1 MEFDINIDIQN
12 EVIRMITENNA
23 KYIWVLILIGALTPY
38 VQIAFSLFN
47 VDPFFF
53 GYFWLGYAI
62 TLIFIFT
69 VLPLREYK
77 IHQGPCAGKEFSL
90 GPIVYLNHTSRDM
103 LLGIEKEIEE
113 LRITWDDKKLKVMEK
128 SKIFYRAKMT
138 ILKNES
144 KEEKETR
151 QMYKISEDIEKLAEG
166 LEYDP
171 SAPPAEQVA
180 KLLAH
185 VYNIKIDA
193 YEESEESEGVNS
205 ESNTT
210 LGSQEK
216 SKKVPELE
224 VIPEDLKEFTKNLDT
239 LQKPEATEIARNK
252 KGNKKLSTKP
262 ELIDLNTLGFTS
274 EQQKKMLKSMYIYKI
289 DLYHSECL
297 EGYESIEF
305 EQAFYILP
313 GPIKEVL
320 NTTEMEVFD
329 YSNYLVKVQGCRVM
343 WICLG
348 FIQGKIPL
356 LFLMSSENLLK
367 FQNSEVIEASKLK
380 NSAIYYLR
388 MKIMEYIIDELIAE
402 QDPFEKTINT
412 LELRNEGL
420 AKRLDW
426 ITQEYISDTFIK
438 APYSTQKELNKMT
451 GELGELKKWKPIA
464 IIFMIIAF
472 ILMFSIFFI
481 LIPLISGGGISEPPE
496 KAMLIFF
503 NYINLQRNLLK
514 L

>member
-1 MEFDINIDIQN
+1 
-12 EVIRMITENNA
+12 MITENNA
-23 KYIWVLILIGALTPY
+23 KYIWILILIGACTPY
-38 VQIAFSLFN
+38 IQIVFSLLKI
-47 VDPFFF
+47 DPAFF

-62 TLIFIFT
+62 SLIFIFT
-69 VLPLREYK
+69 ILPLREYK

-90 GPIVYLNHTSRDM
+90 GPIVYLNHTSRDI

-113 LRITWDDKKLKVMEK
+113 IRINWDDKKLKVLEK

-151 QMYKISEDIEKLAEG
+151 QMYKISEDVEKLAEG

-171 SAPPAEQVA
+171 SAPPTEQVA
-180 KLLAH
+180 RLIAH
-185 VYNIKIDA
+185 MYNIKVDVA
-193 YEESEESEGVNS
+193 ELEEEENN
-205 ESNTT
+205 ESNTN
-210 LGSQEK
+210 LGVQ
-216 SKKVPELE
+216 KKPENNLELE
-224 VIPEDLKEFTKNLDT
+224 DVPEDLEAFTKKLGT
-239 LQKPEATEIARNK
+239 LQKPEATAIAIKK
-252 KGNKKLSTKP
+252 KGGIELPLKP
-262 ELIDLNTLGFTS
+262 ELIDLDKLGFTS
-274 EQQKKMLKSMYIYKI
+274 EQQKTMLEHMYIYKI

-329 YSNYLVKVQGCRVM
+329 YANYLVKVQGCSVM

-356 LFLMSSENLLK
+356 LFLMASENLLR
-367 FQNSEVIEASKLK
+367 FQNSEVIEASRLK

-388 MKIMEYIIDELIAE
+388 LKIMEYIIDELIAE

-426 ITQEYISDTFIK
+426 ITQEYLSDTFVK
-438 APYSTQKELNKMT
+438 APFSTQKELNKMT
-451 GELGELKKWKPIA
+451 EELGELKKWKPLA
-464 IIFMIIAF
+464 IIFMIVAL

-481 LIPLISGGGISEPPE
+481 LIPLVSGGGIQEPPEKE

-503 NYINLQRNLLK
+503 DYINLQKNLLK